1 MPDSIDE
8 DFFHAATTALQT
20 QSDENFMISG
30 RLNQIAKI
38 LTEVFG
44 KDHPM
49 VESLRLRVDTSLAAS
64 VVLEDIHQTVRG
76 IASAHCD
83 MSIKVPRKTLQ

>member
-1 MPDSIDE
+1 MTDSLEE
-8 DFFHAATTALQT
+8 DFFHAATMALQT
-20 QSDENFMISG
+20 QSDESFMISG
-30 RLNQIAKI
+30 RLNQIAKT

-49 VESLRLRVDTSLAAS
+49 VESLRLRVHTSLAAS
-64 VVLEDIHQTVRG
+64 VVLEDIHQTVCG

-83 MSIKVPRKTLQ
+83 MSIEVHRKTLQ